1 MKNYLLLLIFLT
13 PVCSA
18 EIYQWVDSNGS
29 VNYSDA
35 KPDIDN
41 VKTIK
46 LKEPIFINSKPTTKM
61 DETRIISWE
70 VTEQNDSYITLAVKY
85 FYDGKYK
92 KIQTWL
98 SAYTL
103 DNGVRSM
110 NYSVQPSKMETG
122 EGIINIKLGVNRRAP
137 KRHCTNKIS
146 FSMYGKD
153 IPSFHEE
160 TVNFNKCWTN
170 NYIKPTI
177 SNPTKGIK

>member
-1 MKNYLLLLIFLT
+1 MKRYLLILIFIT
-13 PVCSA
+13 PICSA

-35 KPDIDN
+35 KPESDN
-41 VKTIK
+41 VKIIK
-46 LKEPIFINSKPTTKM
+46 LKEPILISSSPVAKKDATKI
-61 DETRIISWE
+61 TSWE

-92 KIQTWL
+92 ENQTWL

-103 DNGVRSM
+103 DNDIRSS
-110 NYSVQPSKMETG
+110 NYSVRPSKMEKG

-137 KRHCTNKIS
+137 KRHCTNKIT
-146 FSMYGKD
+146 FTMYGKD
-153 IPSFHEE
+153 IPSFHEA

-177 SNPTKGIK
+177 SNPTVGIQ